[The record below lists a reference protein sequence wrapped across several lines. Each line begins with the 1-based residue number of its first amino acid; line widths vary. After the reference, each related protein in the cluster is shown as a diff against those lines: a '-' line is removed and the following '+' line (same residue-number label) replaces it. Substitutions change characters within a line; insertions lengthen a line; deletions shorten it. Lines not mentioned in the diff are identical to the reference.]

1 MNRPTGPR
9 LIVEL
14 LWLILVCGAAG
25 PGAARAQQIP
35 PEAGPSPKQ
44 ELRAAEIAFART
56 VAVRDRAAFLAL
68 VAEDAVFLSPAPLVG
83 QAAIEKAWAP
93 FFVADGPVLEWKPEI
108 VELQPGGTLG
118 ITQGPYQLTIRGE
131 DGTPQVRKGTFTSI
145 WRREEGGGWRIIF
158 DSGCPCQPGD

>member
-1 MNRPTGPR
+1 
-9 LIVEL
+9 
-14 LWLILVCGAAG
+14 
-25 PGAARAQQIP
+25 
-35 PEAGPSPKQ
+35 
-44 ELRAAEIAFART
+44 
-56 VAVRDRAAFLAL
+56 
-68 VAEDAVFLSPAPLVG
+68 
-83 QAAIEKAWAP
+83 AWAP